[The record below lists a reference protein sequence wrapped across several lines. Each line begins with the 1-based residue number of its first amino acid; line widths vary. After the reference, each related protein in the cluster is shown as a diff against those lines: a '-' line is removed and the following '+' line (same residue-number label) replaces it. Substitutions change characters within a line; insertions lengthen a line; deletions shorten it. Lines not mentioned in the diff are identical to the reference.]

1 MNPAR
6 SWSKAGHGEPA
17 RWGVGFMVTKGVN
30 LRRGVRGAGF
40 TLIEAMVVIAILSVL
55 AAIAIPVYERYT
67 AVARAQD
74 VAEDFHA
81 AISAVTD
88 AISGAQAGQATLI
101 ALSNTQGVPATPPA
115 SGSEAPVLNDRLMDP
130 VAFATTGGASP
141 INFAYIGS
149 SGTTFTAPTYCGEV
163 DIVGEGPK
171 APETVAGAWINPGI
185 TRSVYLSVG
194 VGRTCGNDATL
205 GQDIIHAIVAN
216 GSSAP
221 LPVID
226 SSGHTVSACLSGVA
240 ACYAEVGSNGSIT
253 P

>member
-1 MNPAR
+1 MVAKGGDPRTGAR
-6 SWSKAGHGEPA
+6 G
-17 RWGVGFMVTKGVN
+17 M
-30 LRRGVRGAGF
+30 GF
-40 TLIEAMVVIAILSVL
+40 TLIEAMVVIAIISVL

-67 AVARAQD
+67 TVARAQD

-101 ALSNTQGVPATPPA
+101 ALGNTQGVPAAAPA
-115 SGSEAPVLNDRLMDP
+115 SGAEVPVLSDRLTDP
-130 VAFATTGGASP
+130 VAFATTGGASS

-171 APETVAGAWINPGI
+171 ALATATGAWINPGI

-194 VGRTCGNDATL
+194 VGRTCGNDAAL
-205 GQDIIHAIVAN
+205 GQDIINAIVAN
-216 GSSAP
+216 GSSAS
-221 LPVID
+221 LPMTD
-226 SSGHTVSACLSGVA
+226 NAGRTVSPCLSGVA

>member
-1 MNPAR
+1 MVAKGGDPRTGAR
-6 SWSKAGHGEPA
+6 G
-17 RWGVGFMVTKGVN
+17 T
-30 LRRGVRGAGF
+30 GF
-40 TLIEAMVVIAILSVL
+40 TLIEAMVVIAIISVL

-101 ALSNTQGVPATPPA
+101 ALENTQGVAAVTPA
-115 SGSEAPVLNDRLMDP
+115 SGSGAPVFSDRLPDP

-141 INFAYIGS
+141 VNFAYIGS

-171 APETVAGAWINPGI
+171 APATATGAWINPGI

-194 VGRTCGNDATL
+194 VGRACGNDATL
-205 GQDIIHAIVAN
+205 GQDIINAIVAN

-221 LPVID
+221 LPMTD
-226 SSGHTVSACLSGVA
+226 STGHTVSACLSGVA
-240 ACYAEVGSNGSIT
+240 TCYAEVGSNGSIT